1 MKLHFITVGE
11 PRLDYAKRGWDEYYQ
26 RLGRYHKIKTTR
38 LKDKADPTQEVVRA
52 AGNAY
57 LMLLDPRGR
66 HLTSEELSARLD
78 QVALS
83 GHGEIA
89 LVIGGPDGHSDEL
102 REKAHFL
109 WSMSKLTFPH
119 DLAMVVMLEAL
130 YRASTISKGE
140 PYHR

>member
-1 MKLHFITVGE
+1 MRFHFITVGE
-11 PRLDYAKRGWDEYYQ
+11 PKLEYAKQGWDEYHQ
-26 RLGRYHKIKTTR
+26 RLSRYHKVKTTR
-38 LKDKADPTQEVVRA
+38 LKDKADPTQEVLKA

-57 LMLLDPRGR
+57 LMLLDPRGK
-66 HLTSEELSARLD
+66 HLTSEELSAHID
-78 QVALS
+78 QVGLS

-89 LVIGGPDGHSDEL
+89 FVIGGPDGHSDEL
-102 REKAHFL
+102 RKQAHFL